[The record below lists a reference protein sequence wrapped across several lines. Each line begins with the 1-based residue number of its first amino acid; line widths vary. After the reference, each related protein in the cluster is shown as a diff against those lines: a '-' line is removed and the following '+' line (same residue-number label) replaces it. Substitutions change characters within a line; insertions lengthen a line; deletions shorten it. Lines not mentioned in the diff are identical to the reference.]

1 LSTTTSAS
9 SSYRN
14 AIGGGAADIAVSSRE
29 SARPPPWNA
38 VCSGW
43 VGEVQMVHLLG
54 QGLGARDSGLGKS
67 RITLAASL
75 VILLVTGAVA
85 PAAAQQAIG
94 FHGGAAVDPEQVFG
108 GVFWQSGDV
117 FGGLRIRPGVDGA
130 TGEGFRIAT
139 INVDFVYGLP
149 LGASGWTLVTGG
161 GPSVVVTRIP
171 DLDFKDTGVGAH
183 YLFGFGHDSGF
194 FTEIRLGSGNAQ
206 SLKLGVGWAIAL
218 D

>member
-1 LSTTTSAS
+1 
-9 SSYRN
+9 
-14 AIGGGAADIAVSSRE
+14 
-29 SARPPPWNA
+29 
-38 VCSGW
+38 
-43 VGEVQMVHLLG
+43 MVHLRG
-54 QGLGARDSGLGKS
+54 QGLGTRDWGLG
-67 RITLAASL
+67 RAGITLIAALAVHL
-75 VILLVTGAVA
+75 VALPST
-85 PAAAQQAIG
+85 AAAQQAIG
-94 FHGGAAVDPEQVFG
+94 FHGGVAVDPEQVFG

-149 LGASGWTLVTGG
+149 IGASGWTLVTGG
-161 GPSVVVTRIP
+161 GPSIVVTRIP
-171 DLDFKDTGVGAH
+171 DFDIKDTGVGAH

-206 SLKLGVGWAIAL
+206 RLKLGVGWAILL

>member
-1 LSTTTSAS
+1 
-9 SSYRN
+9 
-14 AIGGGAADIAVSSRE
+14 
-29 SARPPPWNA
+29 
-38 VCSGW
+38 
-43 VGEVQMVHLLG
+43 MVHWG
-54 QGLGARDSGLGKS
+54 GHNQR
-67 RITLAASL
+67 LAASGWRLARHAVTLGASL
-75 VILLVTGAVA
+75 VMLLVSGAAA

-94 FHGGAAVDPEQVFG
+94 FHGGVAVDPEQVFG

-161 GPSVVVTRIP
+161 GPSIVVTRVP
-171 DLDFKDTGVGAH
+171 EFDFKDTGVGAH

-194 FTEIRLGSGNAQ
+194 FTEIRLGSGDAQ
-206 SLKLGVGWAIAL
+206 RLKLGVGWAIL
-218 D
+218 LN